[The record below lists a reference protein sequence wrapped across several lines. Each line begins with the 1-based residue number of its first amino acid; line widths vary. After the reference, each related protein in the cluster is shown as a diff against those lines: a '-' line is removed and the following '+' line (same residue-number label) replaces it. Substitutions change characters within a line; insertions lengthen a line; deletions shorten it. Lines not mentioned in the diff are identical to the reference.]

1 MELIDINGLYIWDN
15 TIFDNMVIPSDIDRQ
30 TLIDKIIW
38 DCRELTIT
46 VVSPAMIKRAIEL
59 WSRSNIYYWSELQKT
74 LHYDYNPIENY
85 DRHELTTDNYLN
97 DGNGTERGTRTQTQ
111 RGSNTSTQT
120 GTKTTTQTGKETTNQ
135 KGTETTTD
143 ALTVSAFDSSSLE
156 PRETHTITKDYG
168 ADGITTTR
176 ELGVGGMVTTEDL
189 GAGMVTTNTPDLT
202 TTETPDIRTTDHNT
216 GNNRHESYVHGNIGV
231 MSSQQMVMAQRDV
244 VNISLYNII
253 VNSFK
258 NEFCILKY

>member
-46 VVSPAMIKRAIEL
+46 VVSPVMIKRAIEL
-59 WSRSNIYYWSELQKT
+59 WSKSNIYYWNELQKT
-74 LHYDYNPIENY
+74 MHYEYNPIENY
-85 DRHELTTDNYLN
+85 DRHELTKDNYSN
-97 DGNGTERGTRTQTQ
+97 SGDNNESGVITRTENGTRETVQSGD
-111 RGSNTSTQT
+111 
-120 GTKTTTQTGKETTNQ
+120 KTTTQTGTKTTNQ

-143 ALTVSAFDSSSLE
+143 ALTVSAFDDNNLV

-168 ADGITTTR
+168 ADGITTT
-176 ELGVGGMVTTEDL
+176 EDLGVSGMVTTESL
-189 GAGMVTTNTPDLT
+189 GDGMVTTEKPDIT
-202 TTETPDIRTTDHNT
+202 SHETPNITNKHSDK
-216 GNNRHESYVHGNIGV
+216 GNNTRESYIHGNIGV
-231 MSSQQMVMAQRDV
+231 TSTQNMITQQRDV
-244 VNISLYNII
+244 INISLYNTI

>member
-1 MELIDINGLYIWDN
+1 MELIDINGLYMWDSS
-15 TIFDNMVIPSDIDRQ
+15 IFDNMVIPSDIDRQ

-59 WSRSNIYYWSELQKT
+59 WSKSNIYYWSELQKT

-85 DRHELTTDNYLN
+85 DRHELTTDKYHNS
-97 DGNGTERGTRTQTQ
+97 GNGSETGSRTQTQ
-111 RGSNTSTQT
+111 KGNSTQT
-120 GTKTTTQTGKETTNQ
+120 QTGVKTTTQSGTETTNQ

-156 PRETHTITKDYG
+156 PRETHTITKDLGVDGMTTTKSLG
-168 ADGITTTR
+168 AD
-176 ELGVGGMVTTEDL
+176 GMVTTENL
-189 GAGMVTTNTPDLT
+189 GDGMVTTTAPDLINV
-202 TTETPDIRTTDHNT
+202 ETPNIKTSDTND
-216 GNNRHESYVHGNIGV
+216 GNNTHESYVHGNIGV

>member
-1 MELIDINGLYIWDN
+1 MELIDINGLYMWDSS
-15 TIFDNMVIPSDIDRQ
+15 IFDNMVIPSDIDKQ

-59 WSRSNIYYWSELQKT
+59 WSKSNIYYWTELQKT

-111 RGSNTSTQT
+111 KGSNTSTQT
-120 GTKTTTQTGKETTNQ
+120 GTKTTTQ

-143 ALTVSAFDSSSLE
+143 ALTVSAYDDNNLV

-168 ADGITTTR
+168 ADGI
-176 ELGVGGMVTTEDL
+176 VTTEDL

-231 MSSQQMVMAQRDV
+231 MSSQQMVLAQRDV
-244 VNISLYNII
+244 INISLYNII

>member
-46 VVSPAMIKRAIEL
+46 VVSPVMIKRAIEL
-59 WSRSNIYYWSELQKT
+59 WSKSNIYYWNELQKT
-74 LHYDYNPIENY
+74 MHYNYNPIENY
-85 DRHELTTDNYLN
+85 DRHELTKDNYSN
-97 DGNGTERGTRTQTQ
+97 SGDNNESGIITRTENGNRETVQK
-111 RGSNTSTQT
+111 
-120 GTKTTTQTGKETTNQ
+120 GTKTTNQ

-143 ALTVSAFDSSSLE
+143 ALTVSAFDDNNLV

-168 ADGITTTR
+168 VDGITTT
-176 ELGVGGMVTTEDL
+176 EDFGDGMVTTETPD
-189 GAGMVTTNTPDLT
+189 VTTNEKPNITNKHSDK
-202 TTETPDIRTTDHNT
+202 
-216 GNNRHESYVHGNIGV
+216 GNNTRESYIHGNIGV
-231 MSSQQMVMAQRDV
+231 TSTQNMITQQREVI
-244 VNISLYNII
+244 NISLYNTI